1 VRGAAPYDPG
11 GAGFHALAET
21 LPMPGALVV
30 PAKAGMDEKED
41 VVAFLLV
48 AVIET
53 VGVSLVSYLHG
64 RHLHA
69 LVRTEKG
76 AEVMTSMS
84 SLLSSVRRR

>member
-1 VRGAAPYDPG
+1 VRAPSPHELARGVRCTLADTMTGHG
-11 GAGFHALAET
+11 G
-21 LPMPGALVV
+21 MVV
-30 PAKAGMDEKED
+30 LTSTGMDEKED

-53 VGVSLVSYLHG
+53 IGVSLISYLHG

-69 LVRTEKG
+69 LVKTEKG

-84 SLLSSVRRR
+84 SLLSSVQRL